1 VCFPIRDVS
10 QGEILHQRDA
20 ACSQG
25 ARATILTRNDSEAL
39 LRAAMACIGSN
50 AVSSSPRRY
59 PKTIALPGLLTSSLI
74 NPGSSGP
81 ERIMSVD
88 DLILAFYGIGTIFP
102 VIIVCATFAERRLP
116 LENGMPGS
124 R

>member
-1 VCFPIRDVS
+1 V
-10 QGEILHQRDA
+10 
-20 ACSQG
+20 
-25 ARATILTRNDSEAL
+25 ARATILTRNGSEAL

-81 ERIMSVD
+81 DRIMSVD
-88 DLILAFYGIGTIFP
+88 DLILAFYGIGTILP

>member
-1 VCFPIRDVS
+1 
-10 QGEILHQRDA
+10 
-20 ACSQG
+20 
-25 ARATILTRNDSEAL
+25 
-39 LRAAMACIGSN
+39 
-50 AVSSSPRRY
+50 
-59 PKTIALPGLLTSSLI
+59 
-74 NPGSSGP
+74 
-81 ERIMSVD
+81 MSVD